1 MFSLGQVSFSTNIE
15 MLKTKVNFQ
24 GETVTLGQVVTIIDR
39 GDVIYDINPDIFE
52 ELIEYIRRY
61 KKDPYLDYVQSKN
74 NFVLVRK

>member
-1 MFSLGQVSFSTNIE
+1 